1 MKRVFVILTVL
12 TIVFSMFCA
21 FALAQ
26 ESDERREKD
35 EPRRSEETRRAE
47 RRVPVERRMEQRR
60 VRERPEQLGERLL
73 VELERQREEINA
85 LREEIAALRRMLE
98 NRYAS
103 RRPRQARRQFIRQE
117 ERKPERRPSRER
129 REPERRDAPRE
140 IDIAIREF
148 EGRVERHPDD
158 LEARMRLAH
167 FYLEVDKIEAAIH
180 QYRAIQDIDPAF
192 DPPYE
197 ALEEL
202 RHKFPRLFQEREESR
217 EPERRDEQRS
227 HFERELRELEEKV
240 EQHPDDIELRMR
252 LAHFYLEVDKKEAAI
267 MQYKAALKI
276 KPDFD
281 PPYKALKELGYKF
294 PDEPRDREEPKE
306 EQ

>member
-1 MKRVFVILTVL
+1 MKRVFAVLTVL
-12 TIVFSMFCA
+12 TIVFSMSCA

-26 ESDERREKD
+26 ESEERQEKD
-35 EPRRSEETRRAE
+35 EPRRSEERRRVE
-47 RRVPVERRMEQRR
+47 RRVSEERRVEQRR
-60 VRERPEQLGERLL
+60 VRERPEQLGEKLL
-73 VELERQREEINA
+73 AELERQREEIHA

-98 NRYAS
+98 DQFAP
-103 RRPRQARRQFIRQE
+103 RRPRRARRQRIRQE
-117 ERKPERRPSRER
+117 EREPERRPSRER

-158 LEARMRLAH
+158 IEARMRLAH
-167 FYLEVDKIEAAIH
+167 LYLEVDKREAAIH

-202 RHKFPRLFQEREESR
+202 QHKFPRLFREREEPR

-227 HFERELRELEEKV
+227 HFEGEIRELEEKV
-240 EQHPDDIELRMR
+240 ERHPDNIELRMR
-252 LAHFYLEVDKKEAAI
+252 LAHFYLEIDKIEAAI
-267 MQYKAALKI
+267 MQYKAALEI
-276 KPDFD
+276 NPNFD